1 MSADFLGVVVEY
13 EPIPVELDRIGKII
27 VDAAFKVHSTLGP
40 GLLERVYQICL
51 AHELEKRGLRV
62 RREAPVDIVYDTI
75 RVKDAYRMDLLVEEC
90 VTVEVKAEK
99 DHPVFFA
106 QAMTHVRLS
115 GHRLGYLINFYSV
128 LIKDGIRR
136 IAM

>member
-1 MSADFLGVVVEY
+1 MEY
-13 EPIPVELDRIGKII
+13 EPIPAELDRIGKII
-27 VDAAFKVHSTLGP
+27 VDAAFRVHSTLGP
-40 GLLERVYQICL
+40 GLLEKVYQVCL
-51 AHELEKRGLRV
+51 AYELEKRGLRV

-75 RVKDAYRMDLLVEEC
+75 RVQEAYRTDLLVEES

-115 GHRLGYLINFYSV
+115 GHRLGYLINFHCV

>member
-1 MSADFLGVVVEY
+1 MEY
-13 EPIPVELDRIGKII
+13 EPIPAELDRIGKII
-27 VDAAFKVHSTLGP
+27 VDAAFRVHSTLGP
-40 GLLERVYQICL
+40 GLLEKVYQVCL
-51 AHELEKRGLRV
+51 AYELEKRGLRV

-75 RVKDAYRMDLLVEEC
+75 RVQEAYRMDLLVEES

-115 GHRLGYLINFYSV
+115 GHRLGYLINFHCV